1 MNEGDDRTLIIPL
14 SEISRGLR
22 VESSAST
29 LVDEL
34 KRGATIVEGRGEE
47 DTRQVLLV
55 AAAATEGSGNAPQC
69 VDRRPEEEGARECS
83 EEDTE
88 EKGSSGVR
96 ECAYVCAS
104 TRRGMHTT

>member
-1 MNEGDDRTLIIPL
+1 MNEGDDRTLIIP

-22 VESSAST
+22 VESSAT
-29 LVDEL
+29 ALVDEL

-55 AAAATEGSGNAPQC
+55 AAAATEGSGNVPQC
-69 VDRRPEEEGARECS
+69 VDRRPEEEGARECF

-104 TRRGMHTT
+104 TQRGMHTT

>member
-1 MNEGDDRTLIIPL
+1 MNEGDDRTLIISL

-22 VESSAST
+22 VEASAST
-29 LVDEL
+29 LVDEM
-34 KRGATIVEGRGEE
+34 KKGATTVEGRGEE
-47 DTRQVLLV
+47 EDTRRVLLV
-55 AAAATEGSGNAPQC
+55 AAAAAESSGNVC
-69 VDRRPEEEGARECS
+69 VDRRPEEEGTREDS

-88 EKGSSGVR
+88 ETGSSGVR